1 MKQVKDEKN
10 TSQDPV
16 INQESTQNEQNTQQC
31 VSENQDTDQEIAHQE
46 QISQLTEKC
55 AELTDKNLRLMA
67 EFDNYRRRTLKEK
80 SDIIKNAGENI
91 FKDMLPL
98 VDDFERALS
107 SIQPTPENISLRE
120 GVEIIYNK
128 FINFLGQNGVKAIDT
143 ENKAFDVE
151 FHEAITTIP
160 APEESMK
167 GKIIDCTT
175 KGYTLNEKV
184 IRFAKVVVGI

>member
-1 MKQVKDEKN
+1 
-10 TSQDPV
+10 
-16 INQESTQNEQNTQQC
+16 
-31 VSENQDTDQEIAHQE
+31 
-46 QISQLTEKC
+46 
-55 AELTDKNLRLMA
+55 MA

-184 IRFAKVVVGI
+184 IRFAKVVVGE

>member
-184 IRFAKVVVGI
+184 IRFAKVVVGE

>member
-31 VSENQDTDQEIAHQE
+31 VSESQDTDQEIAHQE

-184 IRFAKVVVGI
+184 IRFAKVVVGE

>member
-98 VDDFERALS
+98 VDDFERALN

-184 IRFAKVVVGI
+184 IRFAKVVVGE

>member
-1 MKQVKDEKN
+1 MKQEKDDKN
-10 TSQDPV
+10 TAQEQV
-16 INQESTQNEQNTQQC
+16 INQETPQNEQNTQEC
-31 VSENQDTDQEIAHQE
+31 VSDNQDIDQEIAHQE

-98 VDDFERALS
+98 VDDFERALT
-107 SIQPTPENISLRE
+107 SILPTPENASLRE

-143 ENKAFDVE
+143 ENKVFDVE

-184 IRFAKVVVGI
+184 IRFAKVVVGE

>member
-31 VSENQDTDQEIAHQE
+31 VSESQDTDQEIAHQE

-80 SDIIKNAGENI
+80 SDIIKNAGETI

-120 GVEIIYNK
+120 GVEIIDNK

-184 IRFAKVVVGI
+184 IRFAKVVVGE

>member
-55 AELTDKNLRLMA
+55 AELTDKILRVMA

-184 IRFAKVVVGI
+184 IRFAKVVVGE

>member
-1 MKQVKDEKN
+1 MKKRNMKKETEEKTN
-10 TSQDPV
+10 EV
-16 INQESTQNEQNTQQC
+16 TQNEQNIQEEACEQQETKEQEA
-31 VSENQDTDQEIAHQE
+31 VEQDSID
-46 QISQLTEKC
+46 QLTEKC

-67 EFDNYRRRTLKEK
+67 EFDNYRRRTIKEK
-80 SDIIKNAGENI
+80 ADIIKNAGENI

-107 SIQPTPENISLRE
+107 NIQATPENQALRE

-128 FINFLGQNGVKAIDT
+128 FVHFLGQNGVKAIDT
-143 ENKAFDVE
+143 ENKEFDVE

-160 APEESMK
+160 APDESMK

-184 IRFAKVVVGI
+184 IRFAKVVVGE

>member
-1 MKQVKDEKN
+1 MKQAEEGKINE
-10 TSQDPV
+10 TPQTEQD
-16 INQESTQNEQNTQQC
+16 NQQEVNEQQDIPT
-31 VSENQDTDQEIAHQE
+31 SEPTEQDSVD
-46 QISQLTEKC
+46 QLTEKC

-67 EFDNYRRRTLKEK
+67 EFDNYRRRTIKEK
-80 SDIIKNAGENI
+80 ADIIKNAGENI

-107 SIQPTPENISLRE
+107 SIQPTQENQALRE

-128 FINFLGQNGVKAIDT
+128 FIHFLGQNGVKAIDT
-143 ENKAFDVE
+143 ENKEFDVE

-175 KGYTLNEKV
+175 KGYMLNEKV
-184 IRFAKVVVGI
+184 IRFAKVVVGE

>member
-143 ENKAFDVE
+143 GNKAFDVE

-184 IRFAKVVVGI
+184 IRFAKVVVGE

>member
-80 SDIIKNAGENI
+80 SDIIKTAGENI

-184 IRFAKVVVGI
+184 IRFAKVVVGE